1 MTERTLPGHLRKENT
16 WSCPNLEEDIMY
28 LAEGDREKEKELR
41 KAYLA
46 GISFLLRIIIKAY
59 R

>member
-1 MTERTLPGHLRKENT
+1 
-16 WSCPNLEEDIMY
+16 MY